1 MSARIDPKGRVVMV
15 SGAGRGIGRAI
26 AERLHADGYALSLGL
41 RDPSLL
47 ADWGKGRE
55 NVLIHPYEARDRAVA
70 AQWVEATVARF
81 GRLDG
86 VVANAGIIERFA
98 FDRPDEDALDAMW
111 DVNVKAPY
119 RLIVAALPHL
129 RRSGAGRIVTVVS
142 LAGLR
147 FGGGSPGYAMTKH
160 ATMALT
166 QIARQFAWKDGVRA
180 TAICPGSTNTDFIA
194 ANRPGA
200 PETLTQPSE
209 IAEIVAR
216 VIALPNTA
224 SVAYIPVNYTA
235 ESKY

>member
-1 MSARIDPKGRVVMV
+1 MAARIDAKGRVVLI
-15 SGAGRGIGRAI
+15 SGAGRGIGRAV
-26 AERLHADGYALSLGL
+26 AERLHAEGYALSLGL
-41 RDPSLL
+41 RDPSALAEWSKARESVLL
-47 ADWGKGRE
+47 H
-55 NVLIHPYEARDRAVA
+55 NYEARDRAIA
-70 AQWVEATVARF
+70 AKWVDATVARF

-86 VVANAGIIERFA
+86 IVANAGIVERFP
-98 FDRPDEDALDAMW
+98 FDQPDEDALDAMW

-129 RRSGAGRIVTVVS
+129 KRSGAGRIVTVVS

-147 FGGGSPGYAMTKH
+147 FGGGSPGYSMAKH

-200 PETLTQPSE
+200 SEMLTQPE
-209 IAEIVAR
+209 DLAEIVAR
-216 VIALPNTA
+216 VIALPNSA

-235 ESKY
+235 EAKH

>member
-15 SGAGRGIGRAI
+15 SGAGRGIGRAV
-26 AERLHADGYALSLGL
+26 AERLHAEGYALSLGL
-41 RDPSLL
+41 RDPAML
-47 ADWGKGRE
+47 AEWSNGRE
-55 NVLIHPYEARDRAVA
+55 NVLIHPYEARDRVVA
-70 AQWVEATVARF
+70 AKWVEATVSRF

-86 VVANAGIIERFA
+86 VVANAGIVERFA
-98 FDRPDEDALDAMW
+98 FDQPDEDALDAMW

-129 RRSGAGRIVTVVS
+129 RRSGAGRVVTVVS

-147 FGGGSPGYAMTKH
+147 FGGGSPGYSMTKH

-216 VIALPNTA
+216 VIALPNSA

>member
-1 MSARIDPKGRVVMV
+1 MSARIDPKGRVVMI
-15 SGAGRGIGRAI
+15 SGAGRGIGRAV
-26 AERLHADGYALSLGL
+26 AERLHAEGYALSLGL
-41 RDPSLL
+41 RDPATL
-47 ADWGKGRE
+47 AEWSKGRE

-81 GRLDG
+81 GRLDAI
-86 VVANAGIIERFA
+86 VANAGIVERFA
-98 FDRPDEDALDAMW
+98 FDQPDENALDAMW

-129 RRSGAGRIVTVVS
+129 RQSGAGRIVTVVS

-147 FGGGSPGYAMTKH
+147 FGGGSPGYSMTKH

-216 VIALPNTA
+216 VIALPNSA
-224 SVAYIPVNYTA
+224 SVAYIPVNYAA
-235 ESKY
+235 EAKY